1 MATTDTKTVFLTG
14 ASSGINL
21 AIAKHFADL
30 GMNISIL
37 ARNVDKLTAAK
48 KEIEDRGAKCLI
60 FPADVRNYDEVAK
73 AFGDTANTLGP
84 IDTVIAGAAGNFV
97 APAQAISS
105 NGFRSVLEIDTLGT
119 FHTMKA
125 SFEHLR
131 KNQACLIAISA
142 PQAVVP
148 YLAQSHVSTAKAGI
162 DMMIKSLALEWGRFG
177 IRVLGISPGPIED
190 TEGLERLAPSA
201 TAKEKI
207 AKVTPIQRLGTKK
220 DVACLTAFLASDQA
234 NYITGTTIPC
244 DGGIQL
250 IGPIAFG

>member
-1 MATTDTKTVFLTG
+1 MATNDKQTVFLTG

-21 AIAKHFADL
+21 GIARHFAVL

-37 ARNVDKLTAAK
+37 ARKVDKLAAAQ
-48 KEIEDRGAKCLI
+48 KEIEDLGANCLT
-60 FPADVRNYDEVAK
+60 FSADVRKYDDVVK
-73 AFGDTANTLGP
+73 AFAETADTFGP

-148 YLAQSHVSTAKAGI
+148 YLAQSHVSAAKAGV
-162 DMMIKSLALEWGRFG
+162 DMMIKSLAMEWGRFG

-190 TEGLERLAPSA
+190 TEGLERLAPST

-207 AKVTPIQRLGTKK
+207 AKVTPIQRLGKK
-220 DVACLTAFLASDQA
+220 EDIARLTAFLASDQA
-234 NYITGTTIPC
+234 SYITGTTIPC
-244 DGGIQL
+244 DGGTQL